1 MGPDHSFNELASFVR
16 VVELGSFSAAARAL
30 DQTPSALSKLVSR
43 LEKRLGVR
51 LLHRSTR
58 KLALTAEGEL
68 YAARCGQIL
77 DEMRELDEQVS
88 SIGGRPSGLLRMG
101 VGSALGLHQLA
112 PALPRFLARY
122 PDIRLEL
129 SVSDRRVDILES
141 GADLIVRIGALDDSS
156 LTARR
161 ICTLERIICAAPSYL
176 ARRGTPRTPADL
188 AAHDCLYITGMPELR
203 RWPFEVNGTREYVEV
218 AGIAGSDNAETLLQ
232 LGVAGVGVI
241 RLADVIVGPE
251 LARGRLVPLLSD
263 VHISEVV
270 PVYAVCPSGRQ
281 RAPKVAA
288 MIDFLIEEFAGRPW
302 APGGRVE
309 RAGEPG

>member
-1 MGPDHSFNELASFVR
+1 MAPEHSFSELASFVR
-16 VVELGSFSAAARAL
+16 VVELGSFSAAAREL
-30 DQTPSALSKLVSR
+30 DQTPSSLSKLVSR
-43 LEKRLGVR
+43 LEQRLGVR

-101 VGSALGLHQLA
+101 VGSAFGLHQLA
-112 PALPRFLARY
+112 PALPRFLARH
-122 PDIRLEL
+122 PEVRLEL
-129 SVSDRRVDILES
+129 SVTDRRVDILES
-141 GADLIVRIGALDDSS
+141 GADLMLRIGALDDSA

-161 ICTLERIICAAPSYL
+161 ICTLERIICAAPAYL

-203 RWPFEVNGTREYVEV
+203 RWPFVVGGAREFIEVSGT
-218 AGIAGSDNAETLLQ
+218 AGSDNAETLLQ
-232 LGVAGVGVI
+232 LGIAGVGVI

-251 LARGRLVPLLSD
+251 LARGRLVPLLTD

-270 PVYAVCPSGRQ
+270 PVYAVCPAGRQ

-288 MIDFLIEEFAGRPW
+288 MIDFLVDEFAGRPW
-302 APGGRVE
+302 ALDG
-309 RAGEPG
+309 AGAG